1 MRLAAGSRLGAY
13 EVVAQI
19 GAGGMGE
26 VYRAHDEHLK
36 RDVAIKVLPSEFA
49 LDVDRLARFKREAQ
63 LLASLNHPN
72 IAAIYGFDQVGDT
85 QTLVLELV
93 EGDTLT
99 NRIARGPMPIDE
111 TLPIAKQIA
120 EALEAAHEQGIIHR
134 DLKPSNIKVRPDG
147 SAKVLDFGLAKA
159 VDPSPNATDVAQSP
173 TITSPAMTRMGVI
186 LGTAAYMSP
195 EQARGKT
202 LDKRT
207 DIWSFACVL
216 YEMLTGRRAFGGDGI
231 SDTLVF
237 ILSKEPDWSALPSA
251 APAGIRRLLSR
262 CLQKDPRRRLRD
274 IGDARL
280 EIERLL
286 AGAPEDEA
294 APAIPPGPAHGRRER
309 LVWAAASLAL
319 GAIVAG
325 LATWVALRPAP
336 GAAALKRFVIPV
348 SGLGAVGSTALGRH
362 VVTLSPDGR
371 HLVFVANRR
380 LYLRPLNRLEAVP
393 MGGTEGNNPT
403 HARDPFFSPDGE
415 WIGFWHAGRL
425 KKIPVGGG
433 APVTLCE
440 ADQPFGATWGEDGT
454 ILFGQG
460 SRGIWQVPAT
470 GGGAPVQA
478 IRVQE
483 GEQAHGPQR
492 LPGGGDWVLFT
503 LRPANPASW
512 DSARGVVQSTST
524 GERKVLIEG
533 GTDVRYLPT
542 GHLMYVLR
550 GTVLAVPFDVARR
563 AVLGGPVAL
572 VEGVMQVTGQTG
584 AAQFS
589 VSRDGTLAYL
599 PATAGATAQRALV
612 WVDRRGREEL
622 VGAPA
627 RVYVGVALSPD
638 GTRVALG
645 AQDEDNDIWIWNFAR
660 RTFTRFTFDPGA
672 EGLPLWSPD
681 GRRIVFF
688 ARGTAGSNLFWQ
700 TADAAGAPE
709 RLTASQNLQVPNSF
723 SHGGDQLVLHETDA
737 KTGTDLRLLSLEGD
751 RRTEVL
757 VQTTFNERNGEIS
770 PDGRWIAYDSNESG
784 RTEVYVRPFPSVH
797 AGRWQIST
805 GGGVRPIWA
814 PSSRELFYVAPGET
828 ASRMMT
834 VPVQT
839 ATVFSHGSP
848 EMLFEGRYFLASTNR
863 TYAVAS
869 DGQRFLMVKE
879 GDTSTDTAAQVV
891 VVENWI
897 EEVKRLVPVK

>member
-1 MRLAAGSRLGAY
+1 MSLGAGARLGSY
-13 EVVAQI
+13 EI
-19 GAGGMGE
+19 LSPLGAGGMGE
-26 VYRAHDEHLK
+26 VYRAHDEHLN
-36 RDVAIKVLPSEFA
+36 RDVAIKVLPSVFA
-49 LDVDRLARFKREAQ
+49 LDADRLARFKREAQ

-99 NRIARGPMPIDE
+99 DRIARGPMPFDE

-134 DLKPSNIKVRPDG
+134 DLKPSNIMVRPDG

-159 VDPSPNATDVAQSP
+159 LDPSPNATDMSQSP
-173 TITSPAMTRMGVI
+173 TITSPAMTGMGVI

-207 DIWSFACVL
+207 DIWAFACVL
-216 YEMLTGRRAFGGDGI
+216 YEMLTGRRAFGGDEI
-231 SDTLVF
+231 SDAQAS
-237 ILSKEPDWSALPSA
+237 ILMKEPDWSALPSA
-251 APAGIRRLLSR
+251 TPVGIRRLLSR

-274 IGDARL
+274 IGDARW
-280 EIERLL
+280 EIEFLL
-286 AGAPEDEA
+286 GGAPEDEA
-294 APAIPPGPAHGRRER
+294 APAIAAGPPRGRRER
-309 LVWAAASLAL
+309 LVWAAAGLAL

-325 LATWVALRPAP
+325 VATRVAIRPASGP
-336 GAAALKRFVIPV
+336 APLKRFVIPV

-362 VVTLSPDGR
+362 VVTLSPNGR

-380 LYLRPLNRLEAVP
+380 LYLRPLNRLEAAP
-393 MGGTEGNNPT
+393 IRGTEGDNPN

-425 KKIPVGGG
+425 EKIPVDGG
-433 APVTLCE
+433 APVTLCAAE
-440 ADQPFGATWGEDGT
+440 QPFGATWGEDGT

-460 SRGIWQVPAT
+460 PRGIWQVPAT
-470 GGGAPVQA
+470 GGGAREQV

-503 LRPANPASW
+503 LRPANTASW
-512 DSARGVVQSTST
+512 DTARVVAQSTST

-533 GTDVRYLPT
+533 GTDARYLPT
-542 GHLMYVLR
+542 GHLIYVLR

-572 VEGVMQVTGQTG
+572 VEGVMQITGQTG

-589 VSRDGTLAYL
+589 VSRDGTLVYL
-599 PATAGATAQRALV
+599 PATAAATALRALV
-612 WVDRRGREEL
+612 WVDRRGREDL

-645 AQDEDNDIWIWNFAR
+645 AQDEDNDIWIWSFAR
-660 RTFTRFTFDPGA
+660 RTFTRLTFDPGI

-681 GRRIVFF
+681 GRRIVFY
-688 ARGTAGSNLFWQ
+688 ARGTGASNLFWQ

-709 RLTASQNLQVPNSF
+709 RLTDSPNSQVPNSF
-723 SHGGDQLVLHETDA
+723 SPGGDQLVFQETDA
-737 KTGTDLRLLSLEGD
+737 KTGTDLRLLSLGGE
-751 RRTEVL
+751 RRTGVL
-757 VQTTFNERNGEIS
+757 LQTTFIERNGEIS

-814 PSSRELFYVAPGET
+814 PSGRELFYVAPGET
-828 ASRMMT
+828 VSRMMT

-839 ATVFSHGSP
+839 ASVFSHGNP
-848 EMLFEGRYFLASTNR
+848 EVLFDGRYFLASTNR
-863 TYAVAS
+863 TYAVAP

-879 GDTSTDTAAQVV
+879 GDTSTDTSAQVV

-897 EEVKRLVPVK
+897 EELKRLVPVR

>member
-286 AGAPEDEA
+286 AGAP
-294 APAIPPGPAHGRRER
+294 
-309 LVWAAASLAL
+309 
-319 GAIVAG
+319 
-325 LATWVALRPAP
+325 
-336 GAAALKRFVIPV
+336 
-348 SGLGAVGSTALGRH
+348 
-362 VVTLSPDGR
+362 
-371 HLVFVANRR
+371 
-380 LYLRPLNRLEAVP
+380 
-393 MGGTEGNNPT
+393 
-403 HARDPFFSPDGE
+403 
-415 WIGFWHAGRL
+415 
-425 KKIPVGGG
+425 
-433 APVTLCE
+433 
-440 ADQPFGATWGEDGT
+440 
-454 ILFGQG
+454 
-460 SRGIWQVPAT
+460 
-470 GGGAPVQA
+470 
-478 IRVQE
+478 
-483 GEQAHGPQR
+483 
-492 LPGGGDWVLFT
+492 
-503 LRPANPASW
+503 
-512 DSARGVVQSTST
+512 
-524 GERKVLIEG
+524 
-533 GTDVRYLPT
+533 
-542 GHLMYVLR
+542 
-550 GTVLAVPFDVARR
+550 
-563 AVLGGPVAL
+563 
-572 VEGVMQVTGQTG
+572 
-584 AAQFS
+584 
-589 VSRDGTLAYL
+589 
-599 PATAGATAQRALV
+599 
-612 WVDRRGREEL
+612 
-622 VGAPA
+622 
-627 RVYVGVALSPD
+627 
-638 GTRVALG
+638 
-645 AQDEDNDIWIWNFAR
+645 
-660 RTFTRFTFDPGA
+660 
-672 EGLPLWSPD
+672 
-681 GRRIVFF
+681 
-688 ARGTAGSNLFWQ
+688 
-700 TADAAGAPE
+700 
-709 RLTASQNLQVPNSF
+709 
-723 SHGGDQLVLHETDA
+723 
-737 KTGTDLRLLSLEGD
+737 
-751 RRTEVL
+751 
-757 VQTTFNERNGEIS
+757 
-770 PDGRWIAYDSNESG
+770 
-784 RTEVYVRPFPSVH
+784 
-797 AGRWQIST
+797 
-805 GGGVRPIWA
+805 
-814 PSSRELFYVAPGET
+814 
-828 ASRMMT
+828 
-834 VPVQT
+834 
-839 ATVFSHGSP
+839 
-848 EMLFEGRYFLASTNR
+848 
-863 TYAVAS
+863 
-869 DGQRFLMVKE
+869 
-879 GDTSTDTAAQVV
+879 
-891 VVENWI
+891 
-897 EEVKRLVPVK
+897 